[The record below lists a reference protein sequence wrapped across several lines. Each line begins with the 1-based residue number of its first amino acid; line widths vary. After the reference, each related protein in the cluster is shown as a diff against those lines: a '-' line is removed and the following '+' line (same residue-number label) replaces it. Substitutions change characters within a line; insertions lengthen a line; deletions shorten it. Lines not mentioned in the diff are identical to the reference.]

1 MSGISFRKG
10 KCKCFD
16 CLYLMSTCTTI
27 DKEGHERTKVYC
39 MIPNCV
45 RDKES
50 AHGAFFNAENKEE
63 HEK

>member
-1 MSGISFRKG
+1 
-10 KCKCFD
+10 
-16 CLYLMSTCTTI
+16 MSTCTTI

-50 AHGAFFNAENKEE
+50 ADGAFFNAENKEE